1 MPAVPIARFVRT
13 LWVVDTATL
22 FAQGCGL
29 MALSHSGTVMN
40 ASMAPEPA
48 SPLAPSE
55 PSSSEPAPAMVK
67 PDVTAKPETKP
78 VATGKA
84 SWYGPGFHGK
94 KTASGEI
101 FDDAKLTAAH
111 KTLPM
116 GSKAKITNLRNGKSV
131 KVEIND
137 RGPYVADRV
146 IDLSQAAAHAIGMI
160 DRGVVPVRV
169 DLIAEETSMDG
180 SATAQSAA
188 VLGPRE

>member
-1 MPAVPIARFVRT
+1 MPANSIARFVRT
-13 LWVVDTATL
+13 LLAVASATL
-22 FAQGCGL
+22 FTQGCGL
-29 MALSHSGTVMN
+29 MAPSHSDIVVN
-40 ASMAPEPA
+40 ASLAPEPA
-48 SPLAPSE
+48 SPIAPSE
-55 PSSSEPAPAMVK
+55 PSSSEPAPAISK
-67 PDVTAKPETKP
+67 PSATIPETKP

-116 GSKAKITNLRNGKSV
+116 GSKAKVTNLKNGKSV

-146 IDLSQAAAHAIGMI
+146 IDLSQAAAHALGMI

-169 DLIAEETSMDG
+169 DLIAEETGMNG
-180 SATAQSAA
+180 SAAA
-188 VLGPRE
+188 ALGPRE